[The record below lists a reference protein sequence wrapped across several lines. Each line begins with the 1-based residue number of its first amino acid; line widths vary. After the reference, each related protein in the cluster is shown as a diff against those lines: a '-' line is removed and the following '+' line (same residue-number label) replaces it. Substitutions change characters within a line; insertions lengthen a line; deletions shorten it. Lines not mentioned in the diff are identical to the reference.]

1 MSFSFCLR
9 KGEIMGVFK
18 KLGWFFKKE
27 KKRYILGII
36 FLALTSFANL
46 VPPRVLGLMADQLD
60 KGHITW
66 KQYGVLV
73 LAVLAGA
80 VVLYLL
86 RYFWRKQIWGGAAEL
101 ERQMRSRLFR
111 HFMIMD
117 RTFYQR
123 HQIGD
128 LMAHATNDVS
138 AIQNVAGDGVLTLV
152 DSLMMGLSTMI
163 AMIIFVDFRLTI
175 VAMLP
180 LPFLAWGAQKL
191 GQHLHAAFDQ
201 SQAAFSK
208 LNNKTQE
215 SVTGIKV
222 LKTFNQGKEDTAAFD
237 KMVDQTIKINRRVFI
252 WDSLFDPLGTIIIG
266 LTYTITIIYGG
277 LLVKNKILSVGQLVS
292 FIAYISN
299 MVWPMFAI
307 GYLFNILERG
317 SASYDR
323 VEKLLKEK
331 PLITDQKADDSLTAE
346 DIHGDLQY
354 DVKSFAYPDEKDVEV
369 LHNIKFTLKTGQTLG
384 LVGRVGSGKT
394 TIIQLLLREF
404 DNYDGKITLNGHDIR
419 EIPLNVLLRQISYVP
434 QNNYLF
440 STSIRNNIAFAEK
453 NAEDN
458 QIIEAAK
465 KSDLH
470 NDILQ
475 MPRSYNTL
483 VGENGVSLSG
493 GQKQRMSIA
502 RALLKQSQILI
513 MDDALSAVDAK
524 TETEILH
531 ALRKERNGKTTLI
544 AAHRLTSVMNADLI
558 LVLKDGKIVERGT
571 HDQLLAN
578 NGWYAEM
585 WRRQELEE
593 KVGEKHE

>member
-1 MSFSFCLR
+1 
-9 KGEIMGVFK
+9 MGIFR
-18 KLGWFFKKE
+18 KLGWFFRKE

-46 VPPRVLGLMADQLD
+46 VPPRVLGLMSDRLD

-66 KQYGVLV
+66 GQYGILV
-73 LAVLAGA
+73 LAIVAA
-80 VVLYLL
+80 AIVLYVL

-101 ERQMRSRLFR
+101 ERQMRSKLFD
-111 HFMIMD
+111 HFMKMD

-123 HQIGD
+123 HRIGD

-175 VAMLP
+175 VALLP

-191 GQHLHAAFDQ
+191 GDRLHDSFND
-201 SQAAFSK
+201 SQAAFSR

-215 SVTGIKV
+215 SVSGIKV
-222 LKTFNQGKEDTAAFD
+222 LKTFGQGKEDTEAFD
-237 KMVDQTIKINRRVFI
+237 RMVNDTIRINRKVFV

-277 LLVKNKILSVGQLVS
+277 ILVTNKVLTIGQLVS
-292 FIAYISN
+292 FIAYIGN

-323 VEKLLKEK
+323 VQKLLDEK
-331 PLITDQKADDSLTAE
+331 PTITDANADENITADDIA
-346 DIHGDLQY
+346 GDLKYQI
-354 DVKSFAYPDEKDVEV
+354 KSFAYPDEKDIPV
-369 LHNIKFTLKTGQTLG
+369 LQNIDFKLKKGQTLG
-384 LVGRVGSGKT
+384 LVGKVGAGKT

-404 DNYDGKITLNGHDIR
+404 DTYDGQITLNGHDIR
-419 EIPLNVLLRQISYVP
+419 EVPLNVLLRQISYVP

-440 STSIRNNIAFAEK
+440 STSIQKNIAFSDAG
-453 NAEDN
+453 AEDS
-458 QIIEAAK
+458 QIIEAAQ

-475 MPRSYNTL
+475 MPRSYQTL
-483 VGENGVSLSG
+483 VGENGISLSG

-502 RALLKQSQILI
+502 RALLKHSQILI
-513 MDDALSAVDAK
+513 MDDALSAVDAR
-524 TETEILH
+524 TETDILK
-531 ALRKERNGKTTLI
+531 ALRKERKDKTTLI

-558 LVLKDGKIVERGT
+558 LVLRNGQIVERGT
-571 HDQLLAN
+571 HKELLKL
-578 NGWYAEM
+578 NGWYADM
-585 WRRQELEE
+585 WRKQELEE
-593 KVGEKHE
+593 KVGGEVNE

>member
-1 MSFSFCLR
+1 
-9 KGEIMGVFK
+9 MGIFK
-18 KLGWFFKKE
+18 KLKWFFKKE
-27 KKRYILGII
+27 KKRYILGIT

-60 KGHITW
+60 KGHISW
-66 KQYGVLV
+66 MEYGMLI
-73 LAVLAGA
+73 LAVLAA
-80 VVLYLL
+80 AIVLYIL

-101 ERQMRSRLFR
+101 ERQMRSKLFK
-111 HFMIMD
+111 HFMKMD
-117 RTFYQR
+117 RTFYQKHR
-123 HQIGD
+123 TGD

-163 AMIIFVDFRLTI
+163 AMIIFVDVRLTV
-175 VAMLP
+175 VALLP

-191 GQHLHAAFDQ
+191 GNRLHDAFND
-201 SQAAFSK
+201 SQAAFSR

-215 SVTGIKV
+215 SVSGIKV
-222 LKTFNQGKEDTAAFD
+222 LKTFGQGKEDTAAFD
-237 KMVDQTIKINRRVFI
+237 RMVNETIKINRCVFL

-277 LLVKNKILSVGQLVS
+277 LLVTNHVLSIGQLVS
-292 FIAYISN
+292 FIAYIGN

-323 VEKLLKEK
+323 VQKLLDEK
-331 PLITDQKADDSLTAE
+331 PLITDEHADDSITAK
-346 DIHGDLQY
+346 DIDGDLKY
-354 DVKSFAYPDEKDVEV
+354 DIKSFAYPDEKDIPV
-369 LHNIKFTLKTGQTLG
+369 LQNINFTLLKGQTLG

-404 DNYDGKITLNGHDIR
+404 DDYDGVITLNGHDIR

-440 STSIRNNIAFAEK
+440 STSIQRNISFAEAG
-453 NAEDN
+453 AEQD
-458 QIIEAAK
+458 QVIEAAK

-470 NDILQ
+470 SDILQ
-475 MPRSYNTL
+475 MPRSYQTL

-493 GQKQRMSIA
+493 GQKQRMAIA
-502 RALLKQSQILI
+502 RALLKHSQILI

-524 TETEILH
+524 TETAILKS
-531 ALRKERNGKTTLI
+531 LKKERQGKTTLI

-558 LVLKDGKIVERGT
+558 LVLKDGKIVERGN
-571 HDQLLAN
+571 HEQLLAAD
-578 NGWYAEM
+578 GWYAEM
-585 WRRQELEE
+585 WRRQELE
-593 KVGEKHE
+593 VGEKDE

>member
-1 MSFSFCLR
+1 MN
-9 KGEIMGVFK
+9 IFK
-18 KLGWFFKKE
+18 KLGWFFKQE
-27 KKRYILGII
+27 KKRYIVGIA
-36 FLALTSFANL
+36 FLALTSLANL
-46 VPPRVLGLMADQLD
+46 VPPRVLGLMTDQLD
-60 KGHITW
+60 KGHISW
-66 KQYGVLV
+66 GQYGMLII
-73 LAVLAGA
+73 AVLAA
-80 VVLYLL
+80 AFVLYIL

-101 ERQMRSRLFR
+101 ERQMRSKLFD

-123 HQIGD
+123 HRTGD

-152 DSLMMGLSTMI
+152 DSLIMGLSTMI
-163 AMIIFVDFRLTI
+163 AMIVFVDWRLTI
-175 VAMLP
+175 VALLP
-180 LPFLAWGAQKL
+180 LPFLAWGAKHL
-191 GQHLHAAFDQ
+191 GDNLHNAFDK
-201 SQAAFSK
+201 SQAAFSR

-215 SVTGIKV
+215 SISGIKV
-222 LKTFNQGKEDTAAFD
+222 IKTFGQSEQDTNAFD
-237 KMVDQTIKINRRVFI
+237 KMVDDTIKINKKVFI

-277 LLVKNKILSVGQLVS
+277 LLVSDKILSVGQLVS
-292 FIAYISN
+292 FIAYIGN

-323 VEKLLKEK
+323 VQKLLDEK
-331 PLITDQKADDSLTAE
+331 PLITDAHADESLTPT

-354 DVKSFAYPDEKDVEV
+354 DVKSFAYPDEKDIPV
-369 LHNIKFTLKTGQTLG
+369 LRDIHFALKTGQTLG
-384 LVGRVGSGKT
+384 LVGRVGAGKT

-404 DNYDGKITLNGHDIR
+404 DNYAGKITLNGHDIR
-419 EIPLNVLLRQISYVP
+419 NIPLNVLLRQIAYVP

-440 STSIRNNIAFAEK
+440 STSIQKNIAFSDV
-453 NAEDN
+453 NAQDN
-458 QIIEAAK
+458 QIIAAAK

-475 MPRSYNTL
+475 MPREYSTL

-513 MDDALSAVDAK
+513 LDDALSAVDAK
-524 TETEILH
+524 TETEILQ
-531 ALRKERNGKTTLI
+531 ALRKERKDKTTLI

-571 HDQLLAN
+571 HDQLLAQ

-585 WRRQELEE
+585 WRKQELEDE
-593 KVGEKHE
+593 VGDSNE

>member
-1 MSFSFCLR
+1 MV
-9 KGEIMGVFK
+9 IFK

-27 KKRYILGII
+27 KKRYIIGIT
-36 FLALTSFANL
+36 FLALTSLANL

-60 KGHITW
+60 KGYISW
-66 KQYGVLV
+66 GEYGALV
-73 LAVLAGA
+73 LAVVAA
-80 VVLYLL
+80 AIVLYVL

-101 ERQMRSRLFR
+101 ERQMRSKLFQ
-111 HFMIMD
+111 HFMVMD
-117 RTFYQR
+117 RTFFQR
-123 HQIGD
+123 HRTGD

-152 DSLMMGLSTMI
+152 DSLMMGLSTII

-175 VAMLP
+175 VALLP
-180 LPFLAWGAQKL
+180 LPFLAFGAQRL
-191 GQHLHAAFDQ
+191 GNHLHDEFNK
-201 SQAAFSK
+201 SQAAFSR

-215 SVTGIKV
+215 SVSGIKV
-222 LKTFNQGKEDTAAFD
+222 LKTFGQAKEDTAAFD
-237 KMVDQTIKINRRVFI
+237 KMVDETIQINRKVFI
-252 WDSLFDPLGTIIIG
+252 WDSLFDPLGTIVIG

-277 LLVKNKILSVGQLVS
+277 LLVTNKVLSVGQLVS
-292 FIAYISN
+292 FIAYIGN

-323 VEKLLKEK
+323 VEKLLEEK
-331 PLITDQKADDSLTAE
+331 PLITDSRADDSLTSQ
-346 DIHGDLQY
+346 DIEGDLVY
-354 DVKSFAYPDEKDVEV
+354 DIKSFAYPDEKDIPV
-369 LHNIKFTLKTGQTLG
+369 LQKINFTLKEGQTLG
-384 LVGRVGSGKT
+384 LVGRVGAGKT

-404 DNYDGKITLNGHDIR
+404 DDYDGKITLNGHDIR

-434 QNNYLF
+434 QNNFLF
-440 STSIRNNIAFAEK
+440 STSIQNNIAFSEQDAD
-453 NAEDN
+453 NN

-483 VGENGVSLSG
+483 VGENGISLSG
-493 GQKQRMSIA
+493 GQRQRMSIA

-513 MDDALSAVDAK
+513 LDDALSAVDAK
-524 TETEILH
+524 TETEILKS
-531 ALRKERNGKTTLI
+531 LRKERRGKTTMI
-544 AAHRLTSVMNADLI
+544 ATHRLTSVVNADLI
-558 LVLKDGKIVERGT
+558 LVLKDGEIVERGT
-571 HDQLLAN
+571 HEQLLAN
-578 NGWYAEM
+578 DGWYAEM

-593 KVGEKHE
+593 KVGDKRDE

>member
-1 MSFSFCLR
+1 
-9 KGEIMGVFK
+9 MGIFK
-18 KLGWFFKKE
+18 KLKWFFKKE
-27 KKRYILGII
+27 KKRYILGIT

-46 VPPRVLGLMADQLD
+46 VPPRVLGLMADKLD
-60 KGHITW
+60 KGHISW
-66 KQYGVLV
+66 MEYGMLI
-73 LAVLAGA
+73 LAVLAA
-80 VVLYLL
+80 AIVLYIL

-101 ERQMRSRLFR
+101 ERQMRSKLFK
-111 HFMIMD
+111 HFMKMD
-117 RTFYQR
+117 RTFYQKHR
-123 HQIGD
+123 TGD

-138 AIQNVAGDGVLTLV
+138 AIQNVAGDGVLTIV

-163 AMIIFVDFRLTI
+163 AMIIFVDVRLTV
-175 VAMLP
+175 VALLP

-191 GQHLHAAFDQ
+191 GNHLHDAFND
-201 SQAAFSK
+201 SQAAFSR

-215 SVTGIKV
+215 SVSGIKV
-222 LKTFNQGKEDTAAFD
+222 LKTFGQGKEDTAAFD
-237 KMVDQTIKINRRVFI
+237 RMVNETIKINRRVFL

-277 LLVKNKILSVGQLVS
+277 LLVTNHVLSIGQLVS
-292 FIAYISN
+292 FIAYIGN

-323 VEKLLKEK
+323 VQKLLDEK
-331 PLITDQKADDSLTAE
+331 PLITDEHADDSITAK
-346 DIHGDLQY
+346 DIDGDLKY
-354 DVKSFAYPDEKDVEV
+354 DIKSFAYPDEKDIPV
-369 LHNIKFTLKTGQTLG
+369 LQNINFTLLKGQTLG

-404 DNYDGKITLNGHDIR
+404 DDYDGVITLNGHDIR

-440 STSIRNNIAFAEK
+440 STSIQRNISFAEAG
-453 NAEDN
+453 AEQD
-458 QIIEAAK
+458 QVIEAAK

-470 NDILQ
+470 SDILQ
-475 MPRSYNTL
+475 MPRSYQTL

-502 RALLKQSQILI
+502 RALLKHSQILI

-524 TETEILH
+524 TETAILKS
-531 ALRKERNGKTTLI
+531 LKKERQGKTTLI

-558 LVLKDGKIVERGT
+558 LVLKDGKIVERGN
-571 HDQLLAN
+571 HEQLLAAD
-578 NGWYAEM
+578 GWYAEM
-585 WRRQELEE
+585 WRRQELE
-593 KVGEKHE
+593 VGEKDE

>member
-1 MSFSFCLR
+1 MN
-9 KGEIMGVFK
+9 IFK
-18 KLGWFFKKE
+18 KLGWFFKQE
-27 KKRYILGII
+27 KKRYIVGIA
-36 FLALTSFANL
+36 FLALTSLANL

-60 KGHITW
+60 KGHISW
-66 KQYGVLV
+66 GQYGMLII
-73 LAVLAGA
+73 AVLAA
-80 VVLYLL
+80 AFVLYIL

-101 ERQMRSRLFR
+101 ERQMRSKLFD

-123 HQIGD
+123 HRTGD

-152 DSLMMGLSTMI
+152 DSLIMGLSTMI
-163 AMIIFVDFRLTI
+163 AMIVFVDWRLTI
-175 VAMLP
+175 VALLP
-180 LPFLAWGAQKL
+180 LPFLAWGAKHL
-191 GQHLHAAFDQ
+191 GDNLHNAFDK
-201 SQAAFSK
+201 SQAAFSR

-215 SVTGIKV
+215 SISGIKV
-222 LKTFNQGKEDTAAFD
+222 IKTFGQSEQDINAFD
-237 KMVDQTIKINRRVFI
+237 KMVDDTIKINNKVFI

-277 LLVKNKILSVGQLVS
+277 LLVSDKILSVGQLVS
-292 FIAYISN
+292 FIAYIGN

-323 VEKLLKEK
+323 VQKLLDEK
-331 PLITDQKADDSLTAE
+331 PLITDAHADESLTPT

-354 DVKSFAYPDEKDVEV
+354 DVKSFAYPDEKDIPV
-369 LHNIKFTLKTGQTLG
+369 LRDIHFALKTGQTLG
-384 LVGRVGSGKT
+384 LVGRVGAGKT

-404 DNYDGKITLNGHDIR
+404 DNYAGKITLNGHDIR
-419 EIPLNVLLRQISYVP
+419 NIPLNVLLRQIAYVP

-440 STSIRNNIAFAEK
+440 STSIQKNIAFSDV
-453 NAEDN
+453 NAQDN
-458 QIIEAAK
+458 QIIAAAK

-475 MPRSYNTL
+475 MPREYSTL

-513 MDDALSAVDAK
+513 LDDALSAVDAK
-524 TETEILH
+524 TETEILQ
-531 ALRKERNGKTTLI
+531 ALRKERKDKTTLI

-571 HDQLLAN
+571 HDQLLAQ

-585 WRRQELEE
+585 WRKQELEDE
-593 KVGEKHE
+593 VGDSNE